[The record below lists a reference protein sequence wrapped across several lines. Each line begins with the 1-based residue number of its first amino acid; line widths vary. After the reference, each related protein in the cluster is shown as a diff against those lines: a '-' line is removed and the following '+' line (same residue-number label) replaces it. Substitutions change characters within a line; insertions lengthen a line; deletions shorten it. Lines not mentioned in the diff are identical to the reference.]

1 MDSGPPVS
9 TDPGLYAASAGRDRL
24 LAPQPRPA
32 PGCQG
37 EEGLGEQ
44 SGGGAVTWGVLP

>member
-24 LAPQPRPA
+24 PAPQPRAA